1 MKKCHKLALSL
12 FGIVCAITLSAPA
25 IAQEQEIVV
34 TANLQIPDRF
44 EPVKMV
50 VSIKDIDLSTA
61 AGAGRMETRIG
72 AVIRRF
78 CEPPARAARWQ
89 VKDSKVCSNTA
100 WASARPQMDE
110 ALRKARGS

>member
-1 MKKCHKLALSL
+1 MTKFRKLALPL
-12 FGIVCAITLSAPA
+12 CGMVCILPFSVPA
-25 IAQEQEIVV
+25 IAQDQEIIV

-44 EPVKMV
+44 EPVRMA

-89 VKDSKVCSNTA
+89 VKDSKICSNTA